1 MNEDGAQEDF
11 TPDQINY
18 ADVTYIASLMAKVIQ
33 DVDANGLYKPEQN
46 G

>member
-18 ADVTYIASLMAKVIQ
+18 ADATYITRLMALIIQ
-33 DVDANGLYKPEQN
+33 DVDTNGLYKPEQT

>member
-1 MNEDGAQEDF
+1 MNDGTQEGF

-18 ADVTYIASLMAKVIQ
+18 ADAGYIGKLMALIMQ